1 MYREREIDI
10 IYIHVDP
17 SPRPKAAEDTNQ
29 GNQVIP
35 WPAGWGTVAMFWWL
49 NGRKGGTKTDQMM
62 QIHHIHTE
70 LNSILQ
76 SVQELCYSPQLSAA
90 SRGKA

>member
-1 MYREREIDI
+1 MYVCHI
-10 IYIHVDP
+10 IYIYVDP
-17 SPRPKAAEDTNQ
+17 SPRPNTAEDTNQ

-35 WPAGWGTVAMFWWL
+35 WPAAWYSGHVLVAIH
-49 NGRKGGTKTDQMM
+49 GRKGGTKTDQMM